1 MAAASAEVFRKRVE
15 PSAALIVGRTPENDL
30 AIDHPLISRRH
41 ARIERSGGRWTV
53 TDLGSTNGTFLNGT
67 RLSGTATLEVGDV
80 VDLGGSRLIRLDDS
94 HLERRD
100 YRGNTRVEA
109 HGVAIDAG
117 KRRLIEGVSLTLL
130 PSELVGLMGPSG
142 AGKTTLMTAL
152 NGYQP
157 PSAGRVLYNG
167 CDLYAAFDQ
176 FRLGIGYVPQ
186 DDILHG
192 DLTVRE
198 ALYFTAKL
206 RLPGDTGRGEIDQR
220 IERVLRQ
227 LHIDHIR
234 DSAIGSPTRK
244 VVSGGER
251 KRVNVAME
259 LLTDPPVLLLDEPTS
274 GLSSEDALL
283 VMEGLRELALEG
295 RTILL
300 TIHQPSREVFRLMD
314 NLVVVSRD
322 VQTRNPARV
331 VYYGPAYPEA
341 IRFFNPDTVLPPEP
355 SPEGVLRGL
364 AQRSTAEWSNRYER
378 SAIKS
383 RFVDQRAGRS
393 DVQPSSDPRPRKLP
407 SAVRQ
412 MALLTMRELVLKAR
426 DRWNGVIL
434 LVQAPIIALLI
445 VLVFGAA
452 TRPEEG
458 RSVMEAWPSVAS
470 VLFLANIAALWF
482 GCSNAAREIVAERP
496 VFARE
501 RMVGLRLFAYLGAKL
516 VLLGLIGLIQCS
528 LLLAIVR
535 AGCAIEAEWPRL
547 LAGLFLSALVGSSI
561 GLTLSALARSSEV
574 AISLVPIA
582 ILPMVMLG
590 GMLRPVHEMDQPAR
604 TIAHLMPSRWA
615 LELAVDAEERRRP
628 TEEVVRQEPPEAG
641 SKSQAPVLLKEQKA
655 FADFYFPAKN
665 RTRPGTMLFVLAA
678 QALLLIAGT
687 LAVLRSRDVH
697 L

>member
-1 MAAASAEVFRKRVE
+1 MTAAPPPGFRLQLGS
-15 PSAALIVGRTPENDL
+15 SAALIVGRTSENDL

-41 ARIERSGGRWTV
+41 ARIERSGARWTV

-67 RLSGTATLEVGDV
+67 RLSATAPLEIGDI
-80 VDLGGSRLIRLDDS
+80 VDLGGSRLVRLDDEF
-94 HLERRD
+94 LERRD

-109 HGVAIDAG
+109 QGVAIDAG

-167 CDLYAAFDQ
+167 RDLYAEFDQ

-206 RLPGDTGRGEIDQR
+206 RLPGDTGRDE
-220 IERVLRQ
+220 IERRIDRVLSQ
-227 LHIDHIR
+227 LHIAHIR

-322 VQTRNPARV
+322 VETRNPARV

-341 IRFFNPDTVLPPEP
+341 IRFFNPDLSLPAEP

-364 AQRSTAEWSNRYER
+364 AKKSTAEWSNRYER

-383 RFVDQRAGRS
+383 RFVDQRAGQS
-393 DVQPSSDPRPRKLP
+393 DVQVATEPRPRKLP
-407 SAVRQ
+407 SALRQ
-412 MALLTMRELVLKAR
+412 LILLTRRELVLKAR

-434 LVQAPIIALLI
+434 MVQAPIIALLI

-458 RSVMEAWPSVAS
+458 VSKAMAWPSVAS
-470 VLFLANIAALWF
+470 VLFLSNIAALWF

-501 RMVGLRLFAYLGAKL
+501 RMVGLRLVAYLGAKL
-516 VLLGLIGLIQCS
+516 VLLGLIGLVQCG

-535 AGCAIEAEWPRL
+535 AGCEIEAPWPRL

-590 GMLRPVHEMDQPAR
+590 GMLRPVHEMQQTAR

-615 LELAVDAEERRRP
+615 LELAVDAEEKRRP
-628 TEEVVRQEPPEAG
+628 MEEIVRQEPAKAG
-641 SKSQAPVLLKEQKA
+641 SKTKLPVLNSEQEG
-655 FADFYFPAKN
+655 FAEFYFPAKN
-665 RTRPGTMLFVLAA
+665 RTRPGTLLFVLTA

>member
-1 MAAASAEVFRKRVE
+1 MNSAGTGIRRISLASSGR
-15 PSAALIVGRTPENDL
+15 LTIGRTADNDL

-41 ARIERSGGRWTV
+41 ARVERADARWIV
-53 TDLGSTNGTFLNGT
+53 TDLGSTNGTYLNGA
-67 RLSGTATLEVGDV
+67 RLTGSVAFEIGDV
-80 VDLGGSRLIRLDDS
+80 VDLGGSRLIRIDDDL
-94 HLERRD
+94 LERRD

-109 HGVAIDAG
+109 QGIAIDAG

-157 PSAGRVLYNG
+157 PSAGRVLFNG
-167 CDLYAAFDQ
+167 RDLYADFDQ

-206 RLPGDTGRGEIDQR
+206 RLPGDTGREEIDHR
-220 IERVLRQ
+220 IDRVLKK

-234 DSAIGSPTRK
+234 DSTIGSPTRK

-322 VQTRNPARV
+322 VKARTPARV

-341 IRFFNPDTVLPPEP
+341 IRFFNPDEVLAAEP
-355 SPEGVLRGL
+355 APEGILHGL
-364 AQRSTAEWSNRYER
+364 AKRPTAEWSSRYER
-378 SAIKS
+378 SPIKH
-383 RFVDQRAGRS
+383 RFVDQRAGQV
-393 DVQPSSDPRPRKLP
+393 DPQPTGEARPRRLP
-407 SAVRQ
+407 SALGQ
-412 MALLTMRELVLKAR
+412 MALLTFRELVLKVR

-452 TRPEEG
+452 TRSEDG
-458 RSVMEAWPSVAS
+458 RTVVEAWPAVAS

-496 VFARE
+496 VFSRE
-501 RMVGLRLFAYLGAKL
+501 RMVGLRLSAYLGSKLL
-516 VLLGLIGLIQCS
+516 VLGFIGIVQCS
-528 LLLAIVR
+528 LLLVIVR
-535 AGCAIEAEWPRL
+535 AGCEVKAPWPL
-547 LAGLFLSALVGSSI
+547 LLVGLFLSAMVGSSI

-628 TEEVVRQEPPEAG
+628 FEEVVRREAAPG
-641 SKSQAPVLLKEQKA
+641 SKADGVPVLQKEKTG
-655 FADFYFPAKN
+655 FADFYFPTKN

-678 QALLLIAGT
+678 QALLLVTAT